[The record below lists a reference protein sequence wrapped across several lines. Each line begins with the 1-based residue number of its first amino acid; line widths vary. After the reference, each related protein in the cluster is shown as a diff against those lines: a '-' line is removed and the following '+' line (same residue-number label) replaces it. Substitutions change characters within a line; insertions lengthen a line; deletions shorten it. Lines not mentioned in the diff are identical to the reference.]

1 VKNLLKPLSIL
12 YGVSLLLAAT
22 AANAD
27 YWNYSY
33 IGNPLNI
40 VETSNAADLHKG
52 GHVTVNFHSSSLL
65 APNQTFS
72 LLTTPSISNV
82 IVNYFDEGIGGSP
95 EISQTFNAY
104 PGSQLYPFHSYI
116 TTGADSH
123 SIIGWEVA
131 KTFLPIVSPHP
142 GLVVTT
148 GFPPGTPFSFK
159 QFCVLDCIGFDRIV
173 DANGASVWGY
183 DQPGT
188 WTVTFVPE
196 PETYLLLLAGLGF
209 LAFASRS
216 RKKSLSA

>member
-1 VKNLLKPLSIL
+1 MKNSLKLLSIV
-12 YGVSLLLAAT
+12 GGASLLVAAT

-33 IGNPLNI
+33 VGNPLNF
-40 VETSNAADLHKG
+40 VETSNSTDLHKG
-52 GHVTVNFHSSSLL
+52 GHVTVNFHSTTLL
-65 APNQTFS
+65 VPNQTFS

-82 IVNYFDEGIGGSP
+82 IVNYFDAGINGSP

-104 PGSQLYPFHSYI
+104 PEAQLYPFHSYI
-116 TTGADSH
+116 TTGANSH

-131 KTFLPIVSPHP
+131 KAFLPIVSPHP
-142 GLVVTT
+142 GVVVTT
-148 GFPPGTPFSFK
+148 GYPLGTPFDFK

-173 DANGASVWGY
+173 DAHGASVWGY

-196 PETYLLLLAGLGF
+196 PETYVLMLAGLGL
-209 LAFASRS
+209 LAFAARGRNKSRS
-216 RKKSLSA
+216 E